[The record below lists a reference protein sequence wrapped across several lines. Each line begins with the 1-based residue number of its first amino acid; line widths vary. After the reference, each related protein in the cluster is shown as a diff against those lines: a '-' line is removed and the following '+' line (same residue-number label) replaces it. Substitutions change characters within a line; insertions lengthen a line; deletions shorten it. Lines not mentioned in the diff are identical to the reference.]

1 MITNVERMQF
11 TFYRSY
17 YEAIRALPKK
27 DQTAV
32 LLAVC
37 AYALDNK
44 EPNLSGTAK
53 AVFTLIRPTLDTSRR
68 KSQSGKKGGENGSKT
83 EASGKQN
90 GSKTEAKRKQT
101 VSEKEVEKEEE
112 KEVEIENECYIAQAQ
127 KNTRHKYGS
136 YSNVLLTDEE
146 LGKLKTEFP
155 ADWEQRIE
163 RLSEYIASKG
173 TKYKNHLATIRAWAR
188 KEGDKQYSRTET
200 KPSWMKSKAMPG
212 SAGAPLAGD
221 VDKYMHWDDP
231 APEVQ
236 REAEEMQ
243 RRMQAKY
250 GKKTE
255 E

>member
-90 GSKTEAKRKQT
+90 VSKTEAKRKQT
-101 VSEKEVEKEEE
+101 VSEKEKEKE
-112 KEVEIENECYIAQAQ
+112 KEIEIENECYIEP

-146 LGKLKTEFP
+146 LDKLKTEFP
-155 ADWEQRIE
+155 TDWEQRIE

-173 TKYKNHLATIRAWAR
+173 AKYKSHLATIRAWAR
-188 KEGDKQYSRTET
+188 KEDTKQYNRTET
-200 KPSWMKSKAMPG
+200 KPSWMKSKGMPG
-212 SAGAPLAGD
+212 SAGAPVAGN

-231 APEVQ
+231 TPEVQ

-250 GKKTE
+250 GKQSE
-255 E
+255 

>member
-1 MITNVERMQF
+1 MITSVERAQF

-83 EASGKQN
+83 EANGKQS

-101 VSEKEVEKEEE
+101 ASEKEGEIEKE
-112 KEVEIENECYIAQAQ
+112 KEVEIENECYIAPAQ

-136 YSNVLLTDEE
+136 YANVLLTDEE
-146 LGKLKTEFP
+146 LDKLKIEFP
-155 ADWEQRIE
+155 GDWEQRIE

-173 TKYKNHLATIRAWAR
+173 AKYKNHLATIRSWAR
-188 KEGDKQYSRTET
+188 KDGDQT
-200 KPSWMKSKAMPG
+200 KPRQSQPQSG
-212 SAGAPLAGD
+212 GD
-221 VDKYMHWDDP
+221 
-231 APEVQ
+231 
-236 REAEEMQ
+236 RLLEMI
-243 RRMQAKY
+243 R
-250 GKKTE
+250 GGVFDE
-255 E
+255 

>member
-1 MITNVERMQF
+1 MQF

-83 EASGKQN
+83 EANDKQN
-90 GSKTEAKRKQT
+90 GSKTQAKRKQNA
-101 VSEKEVEKEEE
+101 SEKEVEKEIE
-112 KEVEIENECYIAQAQ
+112 KEVEIENECYITPPS
-127 KNTRHKYGS
+127 KKTRHKYGS

-146 LGKLKTEFP
+146 LDKLKTEFP
-155 ADWEQRIE
+155 TDWEQRIE

-188 KEGDKQYSRTET
+188 NEDTKTKQYSRTET
-200 KPSWMKSKAMPG
+200 TPSWMNSRRMPG
-212 SAGAPLAGD
+212 SAGAPPVDGA
-221 VDKYMHWDDP
+221 DKYLPWDDP

-250 GKKTE
+250 GKKSE

>member
-1 MITNVERMQF
+1 MITNVERTQF

-17 YEAIRALPKK
+17 YEAISVLPKK

-83 EASGKQN
+83 EANGKQS

-101 VSEKEVEKEEE
+101 VSEKEGEIE
-112 KEVEIENECYIAQAQ
+112 KEVEIENECYIAPAP
-127 KNTRHKYGS
+127 KKTRHKYGQ
-136 YSNVLLTDEE
+136 YSNVLLSDEE
-146 LGKLKTEFP
+146 LDKLKIEFP
-155 ADWEQRIE
+155 TDWEQRIE

-173 TKYKNHLATIRAWAR
+173 AKYKSHLATIRAWAR
-188 KEGDKQYSRTET
+188 NEGTKTKQTQPQS
-200 KPSWMKSKAMPG
+200 G
-212 SAGAPLAGD
+212 GD
-221 VDKYMHWDDP
+221 
-231 APEVQ
+231 
-236 REAEEMQ
+236 RLLEMI
-243 RRMQAKY
+243 R
-250 GKKTE
+250 GGVFDE
-255 E
+255 